1 MCAVLIE
8 KLPEMVYNFIMANLD
23 YLTEMRR
30 ALHKLAEPSEQ
41 EARTSD
47 FIFARLKEMGYKPRR
62 IHTGVVC
69 EAKGKR
75 PHTIALRADMD
86 ALPLVEKN
94 CPFKAEGGYMHACGH
109 DGHMAMLLSAA
120 KAAASVRPEHT
131 VRFLFQFG
139 EEGGHGGAEKMIE
152 GGAIEGVD
160 EIYALHL
167 CPELPIGSVASGDGA
182 LFAGDVAFDIVFTG
196 KSSHCADKAE
206 GRDALAAAVH
216 FYEKAQG
223 VNADCKNNTLFHI
236 GKLEGGT
243 VRSSVAASATAHCT
257 LRYFDS
263 AHVDTLMMRLERMAL
278 EADDFAG
285 TEHRVLVRSVYPPL
299 VNSPQALQA
308 VRRVWQVEEA
318 KPRFTGEDFAF
329 YLQKIKGAMLWL
341 GCRDERHASPLH
353 SDTFGFDE
361 KALIPGA
368 ELYEKLIFS
377 NEE

>member
-1 MCAVLIE
+1 
-8 KLPEMVYNFIMANLD
+8 MVYNFIMANLD

-62 IHTGVVC
+62 MHTGVVC
-69 EAKGKR
+69 EAKGKSA
-75 PHTIALRADMD
+75 HTIALRADMD
-86 ALPLVEKN
+86 ALPIVEKD
-94 CPFKAEGGYMHACGH
+94 CPFRAEGDYMHACGH

-120 KAAASVRPEHT
+120 KAAASVRPEST

-152 GGAIEGVD
+152 AGAIEGVD

-167 CPELPIGSVASGDGA
+167 CPELPIGTLATGDGA

-196 KSSHCADKAE
+196 KSSHCAAKEE

-216 FYEKAQG
+216 FYERAQS
-223 VNADCKNNTLFHI
+223 VNNDCKNNTLFHI
-236 GKLEGGT
+236 GRLEGGR
-243 VRSSVAASATAHCT
+243 VRSTLAAEATLNCT
-257 LRYFDS
+257 LRYFDK
-263 AHVDTLMMRLERMAL
+263 AHVDTIMMRLEQLLL
-278 EADDFAG
+278 EADDLAG
-285 TEHRVLVRSVYPPL
+285 TEHRVLVQSVYPPL
-299 VNSPQALQA
+299 VNGPRALA
-308 VRRVWQVEEA
+308 RVRRVWKAEEA

-329 YLQKIKGAMLWL
+329 YLQKIQGAMVWL
-341 GCRDERHASPLH
+341 GCRDETHTSPLH

-361 KALIPGA
+361 KALVYGA
-368 ELYEKLIFS
+368 EFYEKLMY
-377 NEE
+377 EPLT